1 VSFDLDTTEVAGP
14 VDLLGNRS
22 VCGPGSF
29 FDVRLGAT
37 GATEGAGPGQLLV
50 EFDGIAASATDPDP
64 TATPVELVS
73 STAVADG
80 NWHQIQVTRVGT
92 NLSLRVDGTVEA
104 SAVLPDGDSV
114 TDPASSWQVAN
125 GDPCIGQ
132 DGTTAYAGGLADIY
146 FGPPSSAP
154 APAAQSVPAQPSA
167 RSRERHGLR
176 RSMRR
181 GAGRRA

>member
-1 VSFDLDTTEVAGP
+1 
-14 VDLLGNRS
+14 
-22 VCGPGSF
+22 VCAPSSY

-37 GATEGAGPGQLLV
+37 GATEEAGPGQVLV
-50 EFDGIAASATDPDP
+50 EFDGVVPSATDPDP
-64 TATPVELVS
+64 TVTPVELVS
-73 STAVADG
+73 STGVADG
-80 NWHQIQVTRVGT
+80 NWHQIQVSRVGT
-92 NLSLRVDGTVEA
+92 SLSLRVDGTVEA

-114 TDPASSWQVAN
+114 ADSASSWQVAN

-167 RSRERHGLR
+167 RIRERHGLG

-181 GAGRRA
+181 GPRRVA